1 MFGDAIVDSGYVDL
15 AARSGMGVPNG
26 VSGLHPRRVLLDVPP
41 VAGLRE
47 DAPEFVRRKSDR
59 GGRRGP
65 LAGNGT
71 TLEAFRKGELSK
83 PQMLQL
89 ALSWK
94 GTTNFLGWGGLA
106 PKLEPSLRGPI
117 ALVLGHQYRRLN
129 KPADSLA
136 AFKIAAADARRVRPS
151 ASSRR
156 RRSPHRSDGRISPQD
171 LFDDVAMHIGQAV
184 IAASVAMC
192 EFLVVEAHP
201 M

>member
-1 MFGDAIVDSGYVDL
+1 
-15 AARSGMGVPNG
+15 
-26 VSGLHPRRVLLDVPP
+26 
-41 VAGLRE
+41 
-47 DAPEFVRRKSDR
+47 
-59 GGRRGP
+59 
-65 LAGNGT
+65 
-71 TLEAFRKGELSK
+71 
-83 PQMLQL
+83 MLQL